1 MTNAEAR
8 FNNSLR
14 PRKPEGSLGR
24 TTQDVHLY
32 SHTAPELW
40 TPLTRMTLALMW
52 AGNCVGQFNV
62 STSFLTNIQSA
73 KSSKPCSEDCCFR
86 KSRHEHV
93 RPLLKALHWLPV
105 KDRIIF
111 KITTFVFC
119 LFDGTLP
126 PYQSCLSVY
135 TPPLSIPIHMKK
147 TLVQYRTGIY
157 SPKMKGANWLKG
169 RSLVNIFSLWNIWY
183 KSVVLSLI
191 WLHSL
196 VC

>member
-14 PRKPEGSLGR
+14 PRQPEGSLGR

-105 KDRIIF
+105 KDRIVF
-111 KITTFVFC
+111 KIATCIPFC
-119 LFDGTLP
+119 W
-126 PYQSCLSVY
+126 CCCCWV
-135 TPPLSIPIHMKK
+135 
-147 TLVQYRTGIY
+147 V
-157 SPKMKGANWLKG
+157 
-169 RSLVNIFSLWNIWY
+169 V
-183 KSVVLSLI
+183 VVLWYPATIPVIVSLCI
-191 WLHSL
+191 QQENTGRDNQARAFFLFWSL
-196 VC
+196 KMPNGSNSEIYLCFDCIIFEERKRTMKI